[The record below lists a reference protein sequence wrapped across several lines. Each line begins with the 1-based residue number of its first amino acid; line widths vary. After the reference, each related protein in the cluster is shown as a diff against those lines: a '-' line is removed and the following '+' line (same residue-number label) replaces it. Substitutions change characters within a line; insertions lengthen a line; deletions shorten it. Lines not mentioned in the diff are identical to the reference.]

1 MYYIK
6 AYFIQLDFAPI
17 VTKSFYV
24 VNGKIEIKKK
34 INFLFFTNYKNI
46 FYIKMVYLINIY
58 Y

>member
-6 AYFIQLDFAPI
+6 AYFVQLDFAPI

-34 INFLFFTNYKNI
+34 INFLIFTNYKNI
-46 FYIKMVYLINIY
+46 FNIKMIYLIKM
-58 Y
+58 